1 MLSLKKKKKKT
12 QKTLT
17 QYNSAALPDLGAYIK
32 QYRPVTAG
40 GKT

>member
-1 MLSLKKKKKKT
+1 MLKNVHAFLEEKKKKKT

-32 QYRPVTAG
+32 
-40 GKT
+40 

>member
-1 MLSLKKKKKKT
+1 MLKNVHAFLEEKKKKT

-32 QYRPVTAG
+32 
-40 GKT
+40 

>member
-1 MLSLKKKKKKT
+1 MLKNVHAFLEEKKKKKQT

-32 QYRPVTAG
+32 
-40 GKT
+40 